1 MEMKMFNVGKVVNT
15 HGVAGEVRVVR
26 ITDFDERFEPGEELY
41 WFQDENSKPQKL
53 IVKTHRKHK
62 TFDLLT
68 FQGYTSIN
76 QVEAF
81 KGGILKVRE
90 DQLGDLEEN
99 EFYYHEIIG
108 CTVETVDGET
118 LGKVKE
124 ILSPGANDVW
134 VVQRPKQK
142 DLLVPY
148 IEPVVKQIDVDSK
161 RIVIEPMEGLLDL

>member
-1 MEMKMFNVGKVVNT
+1 MYNVGKVVNT
-15 HGVAGEVRVVR
+15 HGVVGEVRVVR

-41 WFQDENSKPQKL
+41 WFQDENESGKPQKL
-53 IVKTHRKHK
+53 IINTHRKHK

-76 QVEAF
+76 QVEQL
-81 KGGILKVRE
+81 KGGVLKVRE
-90 DQLGDLEEN
+90 DQLGDLEED

-108 CTVETVDGET
+108 CAVETVDGEV

-134 VVQRPKQK
+134 VVQRAKQK

-148 IEPVVKQIDVDSK
+148 IEPVVKQIDVENK
-161 RIVIEPMEGLLDL
+161 RVVIEPMEGLLDL

>member
-1 MEMKMFNVGKVVNT
+1 MDIKMYNVGKVVNT
-15 HGVAGEVRVVR
+15 HGIAGEVRVVR

-53 IVKTHRKHK
+53 IINTHRKHK

-76 QVEAF
+76 QVEEL

-90 DQLGDLEEN
+90 DQLSDLEED

-108 CTVETVDGET
+108 CTVETAEGEQ

-142 DLLVPY
+142 DLLIPY
-148 IEPVVKQIDVDSK
+148 IEPVVKQIDIDGK

>member
-68 FQGYTSIN
+68 FQGYASIN
-76 QVEAF
+76 QVEEL

-90 DQLGDLEEN
+90 DQLEDLEEN

-108 CTVETVDGET
+108 CTVETVDGEM

-134 VVQRPKQK
+134 VVQREKQK